1 MARHKYHHT
10 WPQRLIFGFNI
21 LVAVG
26 LLVGGGALV
35 YANQRLDN
43 RKVVTIKPSGK
54 TDSGPV
60 SADQL
65 DNIPEG
71 DLSTK
76 NFLITGRDNNAC
88 VDKKSQF
95 AGAVGERTGYAG
107 LTDTIMLIRVNPRD
121 NQAAVLSFPRDL
133 WVKIAKSDSKNRIN
147 TAYRPNEPQRLIDTI
162 MSNFGI
168 GVDHYISVDFC
179 AFKTIVN
186 AVGGV
191 RIPFAYPARD
201 LATNFRVKSAGC
213 AKLRGDEALA
223 YVRSRHYAYFDTK
236 KNKWVGDP
244 SGDWGRI
251 ARQQDFL
258 RRVLRA
264 ALDKGVTNPA
274 VANELLGAALKDVI
288 TDDNLSALK
297 LLQLARAMRNVSE
310 KDVRTYTVDGVMKR
324 IAGQSI
330 IEPTLKS
337 DTMKAVLSIFQ
348 GTSSIADGNKQVGQ
362 VDAAVGSSRGVRAA
376 DPATS
381 TTSTTVPGEVSQVLS
396 QQRFSVTPPNDPTCR

>member
-1 MARHKYHHT
+1 MARHHFRHT
-10 WPQRLIFGFNI
+10 WPQRLIFGFNLLI
-21 LVAVG
+21 ALGLV
-26 LLVGGGALV
+26 VGGASLV
-35 YANQRLDN
+35 YANQRVTN
-43 RKVVTIKPSGK
+43 RKVVTINPAGEK
-54 TDSGPV
+54 TVADGPV
-60 SADQL
+60 PADQL
-65 DNIPEG
+65 DDIPEG

-88 VDKKSQF
+88 VDRKNEYQKT
-95 AGAVGERTGYAG
+95 VGERTGYAG
-107 LTDTIMLIRVNPRD
+107 LTDTIMIIRVNPKE

-133 WVKIAKSDSKNRIN
+133 YVKIAKSDSKNRIN
-147 TAYRPNEPQRLIDTI
+147 TAFRPNEPQRLVDTI
-162 MSNFGI
+162 MTNFGI
-168 GVDHYISVDFC
+168 GVDHYLAVDFC

-191 RIPFAYPARD
+191 RIPFAFPARD
-201 LATNFRVKSAGC
+201 KNTNFYVKSAGC
-213 AKLRGDEALA
+213 AKLDGDDALA

-274 VANELLGAALKDVI
+274 VANELLGAALKNVV
-288 TDDNLSALK
+288 TDDNLSPLNM
-297 LLQLARAMRNVSE
+297 LQLARAMRNVSE

-324 IAGQSI
+324 IGGQSV
-330 IEPTLKS
+330 IEPIMKS
-337 DTMKAVLSIFQ
+337 DSMEAVLSIFR
-348 GTSSIADGNKQVGQ
+348 GTASISEGNAQLNQ
-362 VDAAVGSSRGVRAA
+362 IDAAVGSGRGIKA
-376 DPATS
+376 DTTT
-381 TTSTTVPGEVSQVLS
+381 TTSVPGELNQTLA